1 MNCYL
6 FLLLQ
11 QLIFKNHIM
20 VALGWVFFF
29 AIFFMAMWCLIFL
42 FTVVVP
48 GSIKLYML
56 NNFAPKF
63 MRELAGLEDEKSK

>member
-1 MNCYL
+1 M
-6 FLLLQ
+6 
-11 QLIFKNHIM
+11 I
-20 VALGWVFFF
+20 ALGWVFFF
-29 AIFFMAMWCLIFL
+29 AVFFMAMWCLIFL

-63 MRELAGLEDEKSK
+63 IRELAGLEDEKSK